1 MVDGWCK
8 AGKVD
13 EAVTCF
19 SALAGEE
26 RQPTGVTYLSLID
39 GFCNTGSTEDAV
51 DIWSEMREKDM
62 LQIEFPIQL
71 LSMDYTNMDQIFLFI
86 HC

>member
-1 MVDGWCK
+1 MVDGWCQ

-13 EAVTCF
+13 EAVACF

-26 RQPTGVTYLSLID
+26 RQPTGVTYMSLID
-39 GFCNTGSTEDAV
+39 GFCNTGSTEGAV

-71 LSMDYTNMDQIFLFI
+71 LCMDYTNMDQIFLFI